1 MGLPTD
7 STEIIKKRYDRTS
20 AFYDCMDWMISDKVR
35 KQVVG
40 MASGKVL
47 EVGVGTGKN
56 LRFYPSDCEVTGIDF
71 SRGMLNK
78 ARQRAKGIN
87 NVTLHEMDVQNLQFP
102 DNSFDTI
109 VATCVF
115 CSVPDPIKGLKEL
128 RRVCK
133 PGGRLLFL
141 EHIRSSNRVLGALM
155 DLFNPLAVGL
165 IGANVNRRTVENM
178 ETAGLSLEKVDTVGM
193 EILKLILARPDKQ
206 DV

>member
-1 MGLPTD
+1 MGLPMD
-7 STEIIKKRYDRTS
+7 STETIKKRYDRTS
-20 AFYDCMDWMISDKVR
+20 VFYDCMDWMISDKVR

-71 SRGMLNK
+71 SPGMLKK
-78 ARQRAKGIN
+78 ARQRAKGLK
-87 NVTLHEMDVQNLQFP
+87 NVTLYEMDVQNLQFP
-102 DNSFDTI
+102 DNFFDTI

-115 CSVPDPIKGLKEL
+115 CSVPDPIKGLIEL

-133 PGGRLLFL
+133 LNGRLLFL

-165 IGANVNRRTVENM
+165 IGANVNRRTLENM

-193 EILKLILARPDKQ
+193 EILKLIVARPDKQ
-206 DV
+206 QV